1 MADSGQ
7 IIRKLREERF
17 LKSSDIERLSRA
29 IGDSKDNT
37 QYYIAHASLS
47 EIEAG
52 SVPGIFKIESL
63 AIIFKIPLLQ
73 MLMVFG
79 IDPHETEQ
87 LASGTAP
94 RQTELEPTGLVETG
108 LLFRLNF
115 DNRVNPR
122 ETGLLPDKPE
132 EWGLVPAAL
141 AKRLHPERFIYAVV
155 GLDDD
160 RMGEIIPPGT
170 LVEIDREQNV
180 IQEFSWRT
188 LRERPIY
195 LVWHDDGY
203 SCGWCQQDRNELLI
217 SPHPASRRPVLRLKA
232 REATII
238 GRIVHAWCSFQSA
251 PEPC

>member
-1 MADSGQ
+1 MTDSGQ
-7 IIRKLREERF
+7 IIKKLREERF

-29 IGDSKDNT
+29 IADARKNT
-37 QYYIAHASLS
+37 QYNIAHASLS

-63 AIIFKIPLLQ
+63 AIIFKIPLVQ

-87 LASGTAP
+87 LASRAAP

-115 DNRVNPR
+115 DNRVNPK
-122 ETGLLPDKPE
+122 ETSLLPEKPE

-160 RMGEIIPPGT
+160 SMGEIIPPGT

-180 IQEFSWRT
+180 IQEFSWKT
-188 LRERPIY
+188 LRERPIF

-217 SPHPASRRPVLRLKA
+217 SPHPASRRPILRLKA

-238 GRIVHAWCSFQSA
+238 GRIVHAWCSLQSA

>member
-1 MADSGQ
+1 MTDSGQ
-7 IIRKLREERF
+7 IIKNLREERF

-29 IGDSKDNT
+29 IADAKDNT
-37 QYYIAHASLS
+37 HYNIAHASLS

-63 AIIFKIPLLQ
+63 AIIFKIPLVQ

-79 IDPHETEQ
+79 IDPHQTEQ
-87 LASGTAP
+87 LVPGTP
-94 RQTELEPTGLVETG
+94 RQTALEQPDLIETG
-108 LLFRLNF
+108 LFRLNF
-115 DNRVNPR
+115 DNRVNPK
-122 ETGLLPDKPE
+122 ETNLLPEKPE
-132 EWGLVPAAL
+132 EWGLLPAAL

-160 RMGEIIPPGT
+160 SMGDIIPPGT

-195 LVWHDDGY
+195 LAWHDDGY
-203 SCGWCQQDRNELLI
+203 SCGWCQQDRNELLLL
-217 SPHPASRRPVLRLKA
+217 PHPASRRRVLRLKV
-232 REATII
+232 RDVTII
-238 GRIVHAWCSFQSA
+238 GRIVHAWCSLQSA